1 MTDTYSRTTPKPPP
15 LPISLWLPAPEHLT
29 TVPEPLAVL
38 PGWAID
44 KIRSEF
50 TRRPGRPSTVLLR
63 LTIDDHGLGMDA
75 RIPCATHP
83 DGDAEPGEPG
93 PVPMILAELHPDSLP
108 APDDALTGSAM
119 PGSLDDGWP
128 GFFHRTH
135 RLLDGDGLLLV
146 AARQRRDHDQLRDP
160 LGLLIATARTAG
172 FRYLQHIVV
181 IHAHADGDRLVPTPP
196 DPDIPEVVHSD
207 LLVLDTARSRP

>member
-1 MTDTYSRTTPKPPP
+1 MTDTYSRTTPKSPP
-15 LPISLWLPAPEHLT
+15 LPISLWLPAPEYLA
-29 TVPEPLAVL
+29 TVPEPPAVL
-38 PGWAID
+38 PDWAID

-50 TRRPGRPSTVLLR
+50 TRRPGHLPTGLLR
-63 LTIDDHGLGMDA
+63 LTIGDDAPGMDA
-75 RIPCATHP
+75 RILCATHP
-83 DGDAEPGEPG
+83 GEGDGEAGHT
-93 PVPMILAELHPDSLP
+93 PVILAELHPNSLP
-108 APDDALTGSAM
+108 APNAQIASGPE
-119 PGSLDDGWP
+119 PGALDDGWP

-135 RLLDGDGLLLV
+135 RLLDGDGLLLI

-181 IHAHADGDRLVPTPP
+181 IHAHADGDHLDPTPP